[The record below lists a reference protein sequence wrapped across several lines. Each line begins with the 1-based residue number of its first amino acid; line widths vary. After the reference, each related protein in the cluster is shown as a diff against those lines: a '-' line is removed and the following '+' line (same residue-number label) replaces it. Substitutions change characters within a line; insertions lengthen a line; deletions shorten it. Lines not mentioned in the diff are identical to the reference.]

1 MSEISGTK
9 ELFQHELSVIDK
21 GRMLLK
27 SVDQLKSEE
36 LLVDYKAL
44 LAEYEKLCKVS
55 RKIALISDSQGLVLK
70 QRENDIRNLLDH
82 ANQGFL
88 LVGSDLLVKQPFS
101 LECERIFRNRK
112 IINANISELL
122 WGHSSEDAVRM
133 DTHLRSVFG
142 VALDD
147 AIQLLSEMPALI
159 HITDKRIAAE
169 YKMIVEDNDSEEHL
183 LMFILTDVTEKL
195 ESQEKVLFLSY
206 HDSLTSLFNRYY
218 IEKLMEENALLSQ
231 FPYSMLVIDMNG
243 LKLVNDV
250 FGHLVGDRML
260 VKASTILNRVFD
272 KSAIIGRWG
281 GDEFVVL
288 LPNTDELIV
297 ASWIKR
303 LKESCGA
310 ELADPVS
317 LSMAV
322 GSATETEA
330 PVSFNSLFSVAE
342 KQMYKQKLLERK
354 QVRIELI
361 QGVSTA
367 LVAKGLEEKKQ
378 LNSMIDQVV
387 IFAERLGIAENS
399 NEMSMLRDL
408 VLLHDVGNLGLP
420 ESILKKLGP
429 LNREEW
435 DIIKGHSEVGC
446 QMAQSIGQWELAE
459 VILGIHERWDGT
471 GYPYGLA
478 GEEIPYLSRLFAII
492 DAYTVMTHNQ
502 VYKQAVSSDVALS
515 RLEHAAAKQFDPMMV
530 EVFLALKS

>member
-1 MSEISGTK
+1 MSEVSRTK
-9 ELFQHELSVIDK
+9 ELFQYELSVIEK
-21 GRMLLK
+21 ALVMLESAEQMK
-27 SVDQLKSEE
+27 DEE
-36 LLVDYKAL
+36 HLGNFKAL
-44 LAEYEKLCKVS
+44 LAEYEKLCKLT
-55 RKIALISDSQGLVLK
+55 RKISSISDSQGLVLK

-88 LVGSDLLVKQPFS
+88 LVGPDLLVRQPFS
-101 LECERIFRNRK
+101 LECERIFHNRK

-122 WGHSSEDAVRM
+122 WGHSSVDTMRM
-133 DTHLRSVFG
+133 NTHLRSVFE
-142 VALDD
+142 ATSD
-147 AIQLLSEMPALI
+147 AAIELLSDMPGMVYI
-159 HITDKRIAAE
+159 GDKRIAAE
-169 YKMIVEDNDSEEHL
+169 YKMIVADNDTEEHL
-183 LMFILTDVTEKL
+183 LMFILTDVTEQL

-206 HDSLTSLFNRYY
+206 HDSLTSLFNRHY
-218 IEKLMEENALLSQ
+218 IEKLMEEDTLLSQ
-231 FPYSMLVIDMNG
+231 LPYSMLVIDMNG

-260 VKASTILNRVFD
+260 VRASTILNRVFD

-281 GDEFVVL
+281 GDEFTVL
-288 LPNTDELIV
+288 LPNTDELI
-297 ASWIKR
+297 ASSWIKR

-322 GSATETEA
+322 GSATATEA

-367 LVAKGLEEKKQ
+367 LVTKGLEEEEQ
-378 LNSMIDQVV
+378 LTSMLDLVV
-387 IFAERLGIAENS
+387 IFANRLGVAANS
-399 NEMSMLRDL
+399 NEMGMLREL

-420 ESILKKLGP
+420 ESILKKPGP
-429 LNREEW
+429 HNSEEW
-435 DIIKGHSEVGC
+435 DIIKGHSEIGC

-502 VYKQAVSSDVALS
+502 VYKQAISSDAALS
-515 RLEHAAAKQFDPMMV
+515 RLEHAAAKQFDPLMV
-530 EVFLALKS
+530 EVFLALKN